1 MSKCF
6 KITYYVLL
14 CVTVVHLYDTFHGFK
29 LPYPQHRVLRNKMTN
44 FEPAHR
50 VTLSG
55 INSTDVP
62 PSSSRASMEEKLGRF
77 TNVAKKD
84 AGESIEI
91 EKTTNYYTSTY
102 CAAGIAVN
110 SKFLKADNFD
120 VKGHGVG

>member
-1 MSKCF
+1 
-6 KITYYVLL
+6 
-14 CVTVVHLYDTFHGFK
+14 
-29 LPYPQHRVLRNKMTN
+29 
-44 FEPAHR
+44 
-50 VTLSG
+50 
-55 INSTDVP
+55 
-62 PSSSRASMEEKLGRF
+62 MEEKLGRF

-120 VKGHGVG
+120 VKGHGVGSAKGTLEELKKKCVNMGLQCAGFAYVAARGKAYFKATVAEQNRHKKKRCRFVHQRG